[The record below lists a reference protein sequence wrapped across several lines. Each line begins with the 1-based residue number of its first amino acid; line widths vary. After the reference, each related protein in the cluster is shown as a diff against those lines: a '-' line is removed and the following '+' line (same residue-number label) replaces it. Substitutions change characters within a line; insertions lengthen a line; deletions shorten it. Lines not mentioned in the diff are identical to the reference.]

1 MLSYTWRSPQCDTQG
16 RRFRGTGCI
25 YWNTV
30 GLTSAGPLK
39 LLTLLCSLICHCR
52 SLPLR
57 ANCSSLIQRGFFHW
71 LEQGCHV
78 PAHFWQPPSENC
90 SLGQLWPWVTAPEQA
105 APGCGL
111 WTRSWTRSQTWYC
124 SLLPALHKLGFCS
137 SVSNCWDFI
146 TLSEILLNA
155 SAPRAIKIL

>member
-111 WTRSWTRSQTWYC
+111 LNQVPNLI
-124 SLLPALHKLGFCS
+124 LLTIASTTQVRFLLQRFQLLGFYHIIW
-137 SVSNCWDFI
+137 N
-146 TLSEILLNA
+146 
-155 SAPRAIKIL
+155 SA